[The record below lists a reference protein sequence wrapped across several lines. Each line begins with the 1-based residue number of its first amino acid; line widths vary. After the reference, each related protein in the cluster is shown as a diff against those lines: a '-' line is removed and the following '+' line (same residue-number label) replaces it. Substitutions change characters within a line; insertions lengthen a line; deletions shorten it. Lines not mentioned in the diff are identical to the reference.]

1 MSLLNAWIQAIGLQ
15 FHSFKYLT
23 DSWFPAADLKKS
35 QAWPHQDLPW
45 QNKCLLSWKQKVF
58 S

>member
-23 DSWFPAADLKKS
+23 DSWFPAVDLKKS

-45 QNKCLLSWKQKVF
+45 QNKCLLS
-58 S
+58 